1 MELSFLIQLGLVLVR
16 VGALVL
22 AAPLFGGT
30 FAPQVVKIGLSLV
43 LAFALLPIV
52 PTPQGLTI
60 AGLGAVVAREVAI
73 GVAIALAIR
82 VLTGAAEMG
91 GHVAG
96 FQLGLGYAATID
108 PTSGVRNNTVATL
121 YSNLALLTL
130 FALNG
135 HHLIL
140 RALLSSYQRVPVGT
154 GGFNES
160 IVESVTGML
169 GSVFVVGAQLAAPVV
184 VVMLLVELSLGLI
197 ERAAAGADVFIFAA
211 PTRVLV
217 GLTTLGAGIA
227 AVPEATARNV
237 THVFE
242 LAMSLAL
249 GLR

>member
-1 MELSFLIQLGLVLVR
+1 
-16 VGALVL
+16 VGALVMV
-22 AAPLFGGT
+22 APVFGGT
-30 FAPQVVKIGLSLV
+30 FAPQTIKVGLSLV

-52 PTPQGLTI
+52 PVPERLTMG
-60 AGLGAVVAREVAI
+60 GLGVVVAREVLV

-82 VLTGAAEMG
+82 VLTAAAELG

-108 PTSGVRNNTVATL
+108 PTSGVRNNTIATL

-130 FALNG
+130 FGMNG

-140 RALLSSYQRVPVGT
+140 RALRSSYERVPVGI
-154 GGFNES
+154 GGFSES
-160 IVESVTGML
+160 IVASVTGLL
-169 GSVFVVGAQLAAPVV
+169 GSVFLVGAQLAAPVV

-197 ERAAAGADVFIFAA
+197 ERAAAGADVFVFAA

-217 GLTTLGAGIA
+217 GLTTLAAGVS
-227 AVPEATARNV
+227 AVPEATARSV